1 MRSALANRLAELGY
15 DDRTIM
21 RTIALWRATQ
31 PADLVRFVYSVC
43 ANKPDFRPP
52 IEAWGI
58 CS

>member
-21 RTIALWRATQ
+21 RTIAMWRATQ
-31 PADLVRFVYSVC
+31 PAERVRFVSVC
-43 ANKPDFRPP
+43 ANNPDFRPP

-58 CS
+58 S

>member
-21 RTIALWRATQ
+21 RTIAMWRATQ
-31 PADLVRFVYSVC
+31 PADLVRFVY
-43 ANKPDFRPP
+43 AAATHRPDWCPP
-52 IEAWGI
+52 IEEWGM